1 MGDLVVQEETHQ
13 VDTVLQED
21 AGELVEQIETVVVDI
36 QDRKGTA
43 HSKMKIY
50 ILDQCFFCEL
60 LLNGALY
67 DTKIGCIQFL

>member
-43 HSKMKIY
+43 HSKIVNGPV
-50 ILDQCFFCEL
+50 FFSAHCS
-60 LLNGALY
+60 
-67 DTKIGCIQFL
+67 

>member
-36 QDRKGTA
+36 
-43 HSKMKIY
+43 
-50 ILDQCFFCEL
+50 
-60 LLNGALY
+60 
-67 DTKIGCIQFL
+67 